1 MTLREWLMT
10 LIRGQSPSTP
20 SPEKQKLTQRQL
32 NQAQRLAE
40 MKGITRD
47 EVLAEAYRR
56 ADRILA
62 AKRQ

>member
-10 LIRGQSPSTP
+10 LLRGQSPPTP
-20 SPEKQKLTQRQL
+20 NPDKEKLTRRQL
-32 NQAQRLAE
+32 DTADRLAE
-40 MKGITRD
+40 MRGTTRD

-62 AKRQ
+62 TKRR